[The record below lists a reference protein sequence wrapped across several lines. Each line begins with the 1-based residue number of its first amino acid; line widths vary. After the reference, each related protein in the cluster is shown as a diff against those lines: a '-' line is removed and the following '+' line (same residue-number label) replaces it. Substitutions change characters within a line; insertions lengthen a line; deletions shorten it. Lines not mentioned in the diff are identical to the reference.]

1 MEFGKRH
8 FVSLSL
14 LIVSTVATASLT
26 DIPLFLLNAFK
37 KPHVVGAVLP
47 CMSGVGKELT
57 RYVVQSQ
64 DDNPSRPLNI
74 LEVGAGTGAMTE
86 VVIANLR
93 DIDHL
98 DVIEIS
104 PEFCE
109 VLHEKFDKHPNVSI
123 HCLSIIDWRPE
134 SQYDFIISTL
144 PFNSFD
150 YDLMDSI
157 INHLTTLIKHD
168 GMLSYVAYTGIAQIR
183 KPFLWGKKRADHT
196 RKMKRLKQWRSQYMI
211 AEKTILKNVPPINVY
226 HLQITNDGCTVS

>member
-93 DIDHL
+93 
-98 DVIEIS
+98 VILCCLYRHCTNPETIFVGQKTGRSYKKNEEIKAMALA
-104 PEFCE
+104 
-109 VLHEKFDKHPNVSI
+109 V
-123 HCLSIIDWRPE
+123 
-134 SQYDFIISTL
+134 YDCRKNN
-144 PFNSFD
+144 PQECA
-150 YDLMDSI
+150 
-157 INHLTTLIKHD
+157 
-168 GMLSYVAYTGIAQIR
+168 AY
-183 KPFLWGKKRADHT
+183 
-196 RKMKRLKQWRSQYMI
+196 
-211 AEKTILKNVPPINVY
+211 
-226 HLQITNDGCTVS
+226 